1 MEVKIMEKVMIT
13 MPSKLLKD
21 IDLAKEQLNQNRS
34 QFIRYVISEYLKQQK
49 KKEFEELMAKGYME
63 SSEEDSIIVEEI
75 RGIQAIV
82 AEKVWGR
89 DE

>member
-1 MEVKIMEKVMIT
+1 MEKVMIT
-13 MPSKLLKD
+13 MPSNLLKD
-21 IDLAKEQLNQNRS
+21 IDLAKKQLNQNRS
-34 QFIRYVISEYLKQQK
+34 QFIRYVITEYLKQQK

-63 SSEEDSIIVEEI
+63 SSKEDSIIVEEI

-82 AEKVWGR
+82 AEKEWGR

>member
-1 MEVKIMEKVMIT
+1 MEKVMIT

-21 IDLAKEQLNQNRS
+21 IDSAKEQLNQNRS
-34 QFIRYVISEYLKQQK
+34 QFIRYVITEYLKQQK